1 MHLFSISIFIF
12 DFISLY
18 GGKVTQKLTA
28 IEPNVFINMH
38 VSIESYIGNYSTIR
52 LSG

>member
-18 GGKVTQKLTA
+18 GGKVT
-28 IEPNVFINMH
+28 PNVFINMH
-38 VSIESYIGNYSTIR
+38 VSIENYIGNYSTIK